1 MPCPILASVTNNPD
15 LPVFAVVLAAG
26 CASRFGA
33 TKQLSEFDGAPLARL
48 AINLAHDVC
57 VNHSMLV
64 VGHDWLAVS
73 AACQPLPG
81 FLILNDHFAEGIGAS
96 ISRAVRSLR
105 HAASAIIV
113 LLADQPLI
121 TREHVR
127 GLLDAWSGADNA
139 IVATAFAGTVGPPAL
154 FAHGCFADLWQFT
167 GDQGARELLF
177 DDRFSVT
184 TVDFDD
190 AAFDIDTPQD
200 LDRLRSRT

>member
-1 MPCPILASVTNNPD
+1 MSNYSD

-26 CASRFGA
+26 SASRFGA
-33 TKQLSEFDGAPLARL
+33 TKQLSEFDGAPLVRRAM
-48 AINLAHDVC
+48 NLAQDVC

-96 ISRAVRSLR
+96 ISRAVRSLQ
-105 HAASAIIV
+105 HAASAVVV
-113 LLADQPLI
+113 LLADQPMI

-154 FAHGCFADLWQFT
+154 LPHGCFADLQQIT

-184 TVDFDD
+184 TVEFDD
-190 AAFDIDTPQD
+190 AAIDIDTPQD
-200 LDRLRSRT
+200 LDRLRRRT